1 MEVTV
6 LKRIIIVVLLMSFLI
21 SSCLYRHEKS
31 TDNQNPTDTIP
42 SLESPSSIPN
52 IDNDMTDSDSSNEI
66 TTSNPNG
73 YYPND
78 VGNLTGYNYDFSQLK
93 IYNSNNR
100 IFLPYEPKDD
110 VTDSLEIY
118 LEKTEKQVDILPDD
132 IECDKIANDFLV
144 SLKNKNYKHLEN
156 LTGVRPAENN
166 DMESA
171 FSFLDNITIDSYT
184 VKRINEEKFTKYYSI
199 DLFISSSDN
208 PRYPVGKSS
217 WIMEIPQMSDL
228 STITLFI
235 RQGESGYL
243 TSPEFYEYGK
253 DKYLDF
259 SVMLL
264 DWYNPSGGYIT
275 PNEFDINKIQH
286 STYHLM
292 SYFGIGTSGSYT
304 LDEVNKFLNEAYGI
318 NELPESSYNNWILFN
333 EMRTQFSKDKEARV
347 FTCLGHGGSIYAFQH
362 LGTKN
367 EDGGKTKVLLA
378 LYSDFSYIN
387 LSRLIELTYDE
398 NKGFK
403 FPKLISVN
411 TVYDSGYP
419 PVCVIM

>member
-1 MEVTV
+1 M
-6 LKRIIIVVLLMSFLI
+6 KRIVVMLLSMTFLL
-21 SSCLYRHEKS
+21 SSCLYDYEKS
-31 TDNQNPTDTIP
+31 TDNRNLTNTIP
-42 SLESPSSIPN
+42 PLISPSSIPS
-52 IDNDMTDSDSSNEI
+52 IKNDMTDNDSSNEI

-73 YYPND
+73 YYSSD
-78 VGNLTGYNYDFSQLK
+78 VEKITGYNYDFSQLK
-93 IYNSNNR
+93 INNSNNR

-110 VTDSLEIY
+110 ITGSLEIY
-118 LEKTEKQVDILPDD
+118 LKKTEKEIDILSDD
-132 IECDKIANDFLV
+132 IECDKIANEFLK
-144 SLKNKNYKHLEN
+144 SLMNKDYKHLEN
-156 LTGVRPAENN
+156 LTGVRSTENN
-166 DMESA
+166 EKNSM
-171 FSFLDNITIDSYT
+171 FSFLENITIDSYT
-184 VKRINEEKFTKYYSI
+184 IKRINEEKFTKYYSI
-199 DLFISSSDN
+199 DLFISKSDN
-208 PRYPVGKSS
+208 LRYPVGKSS

-228 STITLFI
+228 STITLFV

-243 TSPEFYEYGK
+243 TSPEFYEHGK

-292 SYFGIGTSGSYT
+292 SFFGIGINGAYT
-304 LDEVNKFLNEAYGI
+304 LNEINGFLNEAYGI

-333 EMRTQFSKDKEARV
+333 EMRTQFSEDKKARV

-362 LGTKN
+362 LGTKK

-387 LSRLIELTYDE
+387 LSLLIELTYDE

-411 TVYDSGYP
+411 TIYDSGYP